1 VFRPSVLDPSIR
13 GRTSIAAVYLII
25 QASLVLTAGLRPDGV
40 FSFQMFNE
48 SSRIAIALGRRVPAA
63 GGGTTVVPTGG
74 AWEIIDSSGAARQF
88 RWSDRVH
95 DPILRSLGRPVHAS
109 YGVAAQ
115 LFRLQKALDD
125 VADHL
130 DGDTETRAVV
140 ADVRIWQNGRESYE
154 TRLESKARF
163 P

>member
-1 VFRPSVLDPSIR
+1 MAKPTFLDLGKR
-13 GRTSIAAVYLII
+13 GRMGFAAIYLTI

-48 SSRIAIALGRRVPAA
+48 SSRIAIDLGRRVRAPD
-63 GGGTTVVPTGG
+63 GGTVVVVLDG
-74 AWEIIDSSGAARQF
+74 AWEARDESGTVRHF

-95 DPILRSLGRPVHAS
+95 DPILRILGRPVHAS

-125 VADHL
+125 VVDHL
-130 DGDTETRAVV
+130 PGDSETVGLV
-140 ADVRIWQNGRESYE
+140 ADVRIWQNGRDRYE
-154 TRLESKARF
+154 TRLESRARY